1 MNKLFTITIS
11 FSDHLVG
18 IVQCEVETP
27 LAALK
32 NFIKLSESLEGYDRD
47 LLIKSIMPLV
57 HYAGYKG
64 VWGFHFDPELEFAGP
79 GGNHILGGQII
90 QTDPNGPIR
99 SSVV

>member
-18 IVQCEVETP
+18 IGQYKAETS
-27 LAALK
+27 LDALK
-32 NFIKLSESLEGYDRD
+32 NFIKLSESLEGYDRK

-57 HYAGYKG
+57 HYADNKG
-64 VWGFHFDPELEFAGP
+64 VWGFHFDPYLEFAGQDDNP
-79 GGNHILGGQII
+79 VLGGQII

-99 SSVV
+99 SSV